1 MKSNGS
7 NGCDQSKPVDQ
18 PMHHQ
23 QIFGKA
29 VVFCLLFLFAFTP
42 SKAQISKAAGVETL
56 KGASW
61 IAAKEETVLADSL
74 LYGDHPAPLFRKEF
88 NVRANIRSAT
98 LTMTAAGY
106 YLASVNG
113 KSIENNVLDPA
124 WTNFSKRVYCL
135 TYDVTALLDSGRNVL
150 GIELGNGF
158 YNLLPLRMFGR
169 NLRTFLPTGQPC
181 LIGKLQLTYK
191 DGSTQSIVSDSSW
204 KTADGSLLK
213 NNVYLGVL
221 YDARKELKKWNRN
234 GYDDSLWKSSSKV
247 DGPGGVLQPSFFP
260 PVKVSK
266 RFHPI
271 AITTV
276 GKTIIVDMGVNLTG
290 LYNIKLS
297 GNWGDTIR
305 FRFGERLYEDGTL
318 DPMTTVA
325 GQVKQK
331 GRGGPGAPDI
341 AWQTDSYIFGSEGVA
356 IFEPHFSFHAFR
368 YMEISGLKYTPKKE
382 EIEAIMFHTAVEN
395 ENRFSCSSSILNEIQ
410 KISRQTFL
418 NNLISVQSDCPAR
431 EKFGY
436 GGDLNATSEA
446 FIDNFDM
453 QDFYRKTI
461 YDWVDAIQDSIF
473 IDTAPYVGIKY
484 CGISW
489 ESAFLTTQYKLL
501 QYYGDT
507 AIVAEMYQKDME
519 WMDKVKRL
527 HPEGIVD
534 KGLSDHESMVKVPVE
549 LIGTTHYLDCAR
561 IMGRFATIRHDQ
573 ASIKRFNELEKSLTR
588 KLLDQ
593 FWYKPVPD
601 PINRQT
607 LFATLIYYRI
617 LPSAEIPV
625 AVDSLLKALHSEPS
639 GHFTTG
645 IFGTKYILEA
655 LSMTGHA
662 DVVYKIV
669 NSSAYPGW
677 GYMIDRGATT
687 LWETWKES
695 DNVYSNC
702 HPMFGSVSEWYF
714 RWLAGIR
721 PSDENPGF
729 GKFIFSPAFP
739 DGINQAEAVYHT
751 ASGDIKVDWNR
762 SANGKIKLNLTVPK
776 GTVARFKPDWKAQ
789 NSWNVTNVNTKYSAK
804 IKSKTT
810 IFELK
815 EGMYLIN

>member
-1 MKSNGS
+1 MT
-7 NGCDQSKPVDQ
+7 
-18 PMHHQ
+18 
-23 QIFGKA
+23 
-29 VVFCLLFLFAFTP
+29 VVFFILSLFTFTHLKSQTSKFAT
-42 SKAQISKAAGVETL
+42 AETW

-61 IAAKEETVLADSL
+61 IAAKVGPVETDSM
-74 LYGDHPAPLFRKEF
+74 LYGDHPAPLFRIEF
-88 NVRANIRSAT
+88 KVRSKVRSAT
-98 LTMTAAGY
+98 LTITAAGY
-106 YLASVNG
+106 YLATING
-113 KSIENNVLDPA
+113 KWIESNVLDPA
-124 WTNFSKRVYCL
+124 WTNFSKRIFYS
-135 TYDVTALLDSGRNVL
+135 TYDVKSLLDSGLNVL

-169 NLRTFLPTGQPC
+169 NLRTFLPTGEPC
-181 LIGKLQLTYK
+181 WIGKLQLTYQ
-191 DGSTQSIVSDSSW
+191 DGSTQSIVSDSGW
-204 KTADGSLLK
+204 KTAGGPMVR
-213 NNVYLGVL
+213 NNVYLGVH
-221 YDARKELKKWNRN
+221 YDARKELRKWNLA
-234 GYDDSLWKSSSKV
+234 GYNDRDWKNSMTV
-247 DGPGGVLQPSFFP
+247 EGPGGVLQPSFFP
-260 PVKVSK
+260 PVNMSH
-266 RFHPI
+266 RFHPV
-271 AITTV
+271 AIKEV
-276 GKTIIVDMGVNLTG
+276 GKAIIVDMGINLTG

-297 GNWGDTIR
+297 GSPGDTIR

-341 AWQTDSYIFGSEGVA
+341 AWQTDSYIIGSKEKA
-356 IFEPHFSFHAFR
+356 IFEPRFSFHTFR

-382 EIEAIMFHTAVEN
+382 DIEALMFHSGVEN
-395 ENRFSCSSSILNEIQ
+395 QNSFSCSSDLLNQIQ
-410 KISRQTFL
+410 AISRRTFL

-436 GGDLNATSEA
+436 GGDLNATSET

-453 QDFYRKTI
+453 QAFYRKTI
-461 YDWVDAIQDSIF
+461 YDWVDAMQDSIF

-489 ESAFLTTQYKLL
+489 ESAFLTTQYKLC

-507 AIVAEMYQKDME
+507 AIVNEMYQKDLD

-527 HPEGIVD
+527 HPDGMID
-534 KGLSDHESMVKVPVE
+534 KGLSDHESMVKVPVQ

-561 IMGRFATIRHDQ
+561 IMGRFATMKHDLPN
-573 ASIKRFNELEKSLTR
+573 IKRFNDLEKSLTR
-588 KLLDQ
+588 KLLDE
-593 FWYKPVPD
+593 FWHRPVPD

-607 LFATLIYYRI
+607 LFASLIYYRI
-617 LPSAEIPV
+617 LPSADLPA
-625 AVDSLLKALHSEPS
+625 AVDSLMKAIHSEPS

-662 DVVYKIV
+662 DEVYKIV
-669 NSSAYPGW
+669 NSTIYPGW

-721 PSDENPGF
+721 PTDENPGF
-729 GKFIFSPAFP
+729 GKFILSPVFP
-739 DGINQAEAVYHT
+739 EGLNHAEAIYH
-751 ASGDIKVDWNR
+751 APGGDIKVNWNR
-762 SANGKIKLNLTVPK
+762 SAGGKIKMNLTVPK
-776 GTVARFKPDWKAQ
+776 GTVALFKPIWKAQ
-789 NSWNVTNVNTKYSAK
+789 NSWNVTNVNTHLSTK
-804 IKSKTT
+804 IKSGTT
-810 IFELK
+810 TFDLK
-815 EGMYLIN
+815 EGMYVIN